1 MCRCLGSICLLIF
14 LIIKSN
20 GQKRFILNLKKL
32 NKLIIPPHFKIE
44 GMRTVTKL
52 VSRDAF
58 MIKIGLTI
66 DLKDAYFLVPI
77 HPDHQEIPSVFCE
90 R

>member
-1 MCRCLGSICLLIF
+1 LGQFVSLYF

-66 DLKDAYFLVPI
+66 DLIINLKDAYFLVPI
-77 HPDHQEIPSVFCE
+77 RPNHQEIPSVCCE